1 MNQVRSMENK
11 DLLAY
16 KRLCSICYT
25 YRADSELPAELP
37 PEQLRIRRGVF
48 DEEGN
53 LLSAMMQIP
62 YQVRFCGNT
71 VKMVG
76 IGGVVTDPTARA
88 RGAIR
93 AIFETDLPAQYRE
106 GYVLSA
112 LYPFSYRFYGKFGY
126 IWARFGRN
134 YAIPREAL
142 RSNLCRAEEILRV
155 LPEEDDQGMAAV
167 YEQYA
172 ADKDFVVLRD
182 AEMWKEL
189 RSGTP
194 WENLKYAY
202 VLRMGGEPVAYWIGT
217 AEKRPDGQALTLRD
231 FAWTCR
237 AGLEAI
243 FAMIRGMNEFSTI
256 HLQARSGLE
265 PALLCS
271 EAWDVAAQAECQ
283 GMVRVVNV
291 EKALALLPAP
301 VLPGTLTIEMTDDQI
316 PENCGRFTVTS
327 DGQTLTV
334 ARDDRA
340 EANIRCDIHGLS
352 TLVVG
357 RHRFGDTVSLGL
369 VDLASPEKAR
379 FADMLFA
386 ERRLHLNWDF

>member
-16 KRLCSICYT
+16 QRLCSICYT
-25 YRADSELPAELP
+25 YRADSEPPAELP

-48 DEEGN
+48 DDKGN

-62 YQVRFCGNT
+62 YQVRFSGKT

-93 AIFETDLPAQYRE
+93 AIFETDLPSQHRE
-106 GYVLSA
+106 GYVFSA

-126 IWARFGRN
+126 VWARFGRQ
-134 YAIPREAL
+134 YVIPRDAL
-142 RSNLCRAEEILRV
+142 RTNLCRADEILRV
-155 LPEEDDQGMAAV
+155 LPGEDDQGMAAV

-172 ADKDFVVLRD
+172 ADKDFAVLRD
-182 AEMWKEL
+182 ADMWKEL

-202 VLRMGGEPVAYWIGT
+202 VLRMDGKPVAYWIGT
-217 AEKRPDGQALTLRD
+217 AEKRPDGPVLTLRD

-243 FAMIRGMNEFSTI
+243 FAMIRGMNEFSAI

-271 EAWDVAAQAECQ
+271 EAWDVEAREDCQ

-301 VLPGTLTIEMTDDQI
+301 VLPGTLTIEVTDEQI
-316 PENCGRFTVTS
+316 PDNCGKFTVTG
-327 DGQTLTV
+327 DGQSLTV
-334 ARDDRA
+334 ERDDRA
-340 EANIRCDIHGLS
+340 EADIRCDIHGLS
-352 TLVVG
+352 ALVVG
-357 RHRFGDTVSLGL
+357 RHRFADAVSLGL
-369 VDLASPEKAR
+369 AELVSPQKGQ
-379 FADMLFA
+379 FADLLFA
-386 ERRLHLNWDF
+386 ERRLHLNWNF